1 LKTVRR
7 TDKFIL
13 IFPTKEKS
21 KGTETMPCELMN
33 FVIAFAPLFSKP
45 VFKRVKVLVMGA
57 ILAPCSRTVTNA
69 LRVMGLSGE
78 KHFQQFHR
86 VLSRTVWSSL
96 AGSLIL
102 LNLLIKAFVTGRELV
117 IGFDDMI
124 ERRRGKQIKAKGI
137 YRDAV
142 RSSHSF
148 FVKTSGLRWLSFM
161 LLAEIPFAGRVWA
174 LPFLTV
180 LCPSERYHK
189 ERGIRHRKL
198 TDRARQA
205 ILTIKRWLPDFDL
218 VFVGDSS
225 YAALDLL
232 NAVNSKVT
240 VVSRLRLDAALYKR
254 AAARKP
260 GQMGR
265 PRKKGVRLPTLQ
277 AIIDNPKTKWK
288 RLKIKR
294 WYGEENREIEI
305 VSGKCVW
312 YHVGKQ
318 AVPIRWVMIRD
329 PRQKFE
335 TQALLSTNRKAAPR
349 RIVEWFIKRWQ
360 TEVTFEE
367 TRRHLGI
374 ETNRQWSDKA
384 IQRTTPCL
392 MGLFSLITL
401 IAEELSK
408 AGKLKIRE
416 AVWYHKKVATFSDAI
431 GCVRQQIWEARSFQ
445 TSGAEVEMI
454 KIPRSYLEC
463 LTDTLCFVS

>member
-1 LKTVRR
+1 
-7 TDKFIL
+7 
-13 IFPTKEKS
+13 
-21 KGTETMPCELMN
+21 MPSLLMK
-33 FVIAFAPLFSKP
+33 FVIAFEPLFSKP

-57 ILAPCSRTVTNA
+57 IVAPRSRTVTNA
-69 LRVMGLSGE
+69 LRVMGLSRE
-78 KHFQQFHR
+78 KHFQAYHR
-86 VLSRTVWSSL
+86 VLSRAVWSSL
-96 AGSLIL
+96 RGSRIL
-102 LNLLIKAFVTGRELV
+102 LELLRKAFIKGTELV
-117 IGFDDMI
+117 IGFDDTV

-142 RSSHSF
+142 RSSGSF

-161 LLAEIPFAGRVWA
+161 LLTEVPFAKRVWA

-180 LCPSERYHK
+180 LCPSERYDRT
-189 ERGIRHRKL
+189 RGIRHRKL

-225 YAALDLL
+225 FAVLDLL
-232 NAVNSKVT
+232 TAVKDQVT
-240 VVSRLRLDAALYKR
+240 VVSRIRLDAALYKR
-254 AAARKP
+254 AAAKKP
-260 GQMGR
+260 GQMGDR
-265 PRKKGVRLPTLQ
+265 AKKVFDCRHCRQSLIIRKRNGSAFKSSIGMARM
-277 AIIDNPKTKWK
+277 IG
-288 RLKIKR
+288 RSR
-294 WYGEENREIEI
+294 I

-312 YHVGKQ
+312 YYVGKQ
-318 AVPIRWVMIRD
+318 AVPIRWVIIRD

-335 TQALLSTNRKAAPR
+335 TQALLCTNRKASPR

-392 MGLFSLITL
+392 MGMFSLV
-401 IAEELSK
+401 AMVAQELSK
-408 AGKLKIRE
+408 QGKLKMRQT
-416 AVWYHKKVATFSDAI
+416 VWYHKEVATFSDAI
-431 GCVRQQIWEARSFQ
+431 GCVRQQIWEWQSFQ

-454 KIPRSYLEC
+454 KIPRPYLEC

>member
-1 LKTVRR
+1 
-7 TDKFIL
+7 
-13 IFPTKEKS
+13 
-21 KGTETMPCELMN
+21 MPSVLMK

-45 VFKRVKVLVMGA
+45 VFNRVKVLVMGA
-57 ILAPCSRTVTNA
+57 ILSPRSRTVTNA

-78 KHFQQFHR
+78 RHFQQFHR
-86 VLSRTVWSSL
+86 VLSRAVWSSL
-96 AGSLIL
+96 SGSRIL
-102 LNLLIKAFVTGRELV
+102 LQLLVKAFIKGPELV
-117 IGFDDMI
+117 IGFDDTI
-124 ERRRGKQIKAKGI
+124 ERRRGKRIRAKGI

-161 LLAEIPFAGRVWA
+161 LLTELPFAQRVWA

-180 LCPSERYHK
+180 LCPSERYNQA
-189 ERGIRHRKL
+189 RSIRHRKL

-205 ILTIKRWLPDFDL
+205 ILTIKRWLPNFDL

-225 YAALDLL
+225 FAVLDLL
-232 NAVNSKVT
+232 TAVTDQVT
-240 VVSRLRLDAALYKR
+240 MVSRIRLDAALYKR
-254 AAARKP
+254 AAAKKP

-265 PRKKGVRLPTLQ
+265 PRKKGIRLPTLQ
-277 AIIDNPKTKWK
+277 AVIDNPKTKWK
-288 RLKIKR
+288 RIIIKH

-318 AVPIRWVMIRD
+318 AVPIRWVIIKD

-335 TQALLSTNRKAAPR
+335 TQALLCTKREASPR

-360 TEVTFEE
+360 VEVTFEE
-367 TRRHLGI
+367 SRRHLGL

-392 MGLFSLITL
+392 MGMFSLIAMV
-401 IAEELSK
+401 AEELSK
-408 AGKLKIRE
+408 QGKLKMRQAI
-416 AVWYHKKVATFSDAI
+416 WYQKQMATFSDAI
-431 GCVRQQIWEARSFQ
+431 GCVRQQIWEWQSLQ

-454 KIPRSYLEC
+454 KIPRQYLEC
-463 LTDTLCFVS
+463 LTDTLCFVF

>member
-1 LKTVRR
+1 MDCV
-7 TDKFIL
+7 
-13 IFPTKEKS
+13 
-21 KGTETMPCELMN
+21 LMK

-45 VFKRVKVLVMGA
+45 VFKRVKVLLMGA
-57 ILAPCSRTVTNA
+57 VLSPRSRTVTNA
-69 LRVMGLSGE
+69 LRVMGLSQDQ
-78 KHFQQFHR
+78 HFQNYHR
-86 VLSRTVWSSL
+86 VLSRAVWSSL
-96 AGSLIL
+96 SGSRIL
-102 LNLLIKAFVTGRELV
+102 LKLLTTSFIKGSELV
-117 IGFDDMI
+117 IGFDDTV
-124 ERRRGKQIKAKGI
+124 ERRRGQKIKAKGI

-161 LLAEIPFAGRVWA
+161 LLTDVLFAGRVWA

-180 LCPSERYHK
+180 LCPSERFDQ

-205 ILTIKRWLPDFDL
+205 ILTIKRWLPNFDL
-218 VFVGDSS
+218 VFVGDSNF
-225 YAALDLL
+225 AVLDLL
-232 NAVNSKVT
+232 TAVKDQVT
-240 VVSRLRLDAALYKR
+240 MVSRIRLDAALYKR
-254 AAARKP
+254 AAVKKP

-265 PRKKGVRLPTLQ
+265 PRKKGIRLPTLQ

-288 RLKIKR
+288 RLQIKH
-294 WYGEENREIEI
+294 WYGEKDREIEI

-312 YHVGKQ
+312 YHTGKE
-318 AVPIRWVMIRD
+318 AVPIRWVVIRD
-329 PRQKFE
+329 PLGKFE
-335 TQALLSTNRKAAPR
+335 TQALLSTNRKASPR

-392 MGLFSLITL
+392 MGMFSLI
-401 IAEELSK
+401 AVVAQELSRE
-408 AGKLKIRE
+408 GKLKMRQ
-416 AVWYHKKVATFSDAI
+416 AVWYHKQVATFSDAI
-431 GCVRQQIWEARSFQ
+431 GCVRQQIWEWQSFQ
-445 TSGAEVEMI
+445 TSGREVEMI
-454 KIPRSYLEC
+454 KIPRLYLEC

>member
-1 LKTVRR
+1 
-7 TDKFIL
+7 
-13 IFPTKEKS
+13 
-21 KGTETMPCELMN
+21 MPCELMK

-45 VFKRVKVLVMGA
+45 VFNRVKVLVMGA
-57 ILAPCSRTVTNA
+57 ILSPVSRTVTSA
-69 LRVMGLSGE
+69 LRVMGLSQDR
-78 KHFQQFHR
+78 HFQNYHR
-86 VLSRTVWSSL
+86 VLNRAAWSPL
-96 AGSLIL
+96 AGSRIL
-102 LNLLIKAFVTGRELV
+102 LERLVKMFVADGEIV
-117 IGFDDMI
+117 IGFDETI
-124 ERRRGKQIKAKGI
+124 ERRRGQRIKAKGI

-142 RSSHSF
+142 RSSKTF

-161 LLAEIPFAGRVWA
+161 LLTEVRFAERVWA

-180 LCPSERYHK
+180 LCPSERYDK

-205 ILTIKRWLPDFDL
+205 ILLIKRWLPEKAL

-225 YAALDLL
+225 FAVLDLL
-232 NAVNSKVT
+232 NAVKDQVT

-260 GQMGR
+260 QQMGR

-277 AIIDNPKTKWK
+277 AVIDNRQTKWK
-288 RLKIKR
+288 RLKIER

-318 AVPIRWVMIRD
+318 AVPIRWVIIRD
-329 PRQKFE
+329 PHEKFE
-335 TQALLSTNRKAAPR
+335 TQALLCTNQEAPPRK
-349 RIVEWFIKRWQ
+349 IVEWFIKRWQ
-360 TEVTFEE
+360 VEVTFEE

-374 ETNRQWSDKA
+374 ETSRQWSDKA
-384 IQRTTPCL
+384 IARTTPCL
-392 MGLFSLITL
+392 FGLFSLVTML
-401 IAEELSK
+401 AQELSK
-408 AGKLKIRE
+408 NGKLKMRQ
-416 AVWYHKKVATFSDAI
+416 AVWYQKQVATFSDAI
-431 GCVRQQIWEARSFQ
+431 GCVRQQIWEWQSFQ

-463 LTDTLCFVS
+463 LTETLCFVT